1 MGARVLDL
9 ERVLEATT
17 AAELQA
23 AGRELAALI

>member
-17 AAELQA
+17 LDELRD
-23 AGRELAALI
+23 AGRQLARLL